1 MEVCSACGCTM
12 TGQRLEGCVVIRSE
26 VVVAAMVVVRVV
38 VEVDEQEKAKQA

>member
-1 MEVCSACGCTM
+1 M
-12 TGQRLEGCVVIRSE
+12 IRSE